1 MSAAMTVSLHPDRP
15 TAFAEALRDVGEAL
29 SMARKRLGPAPR
41 GALRDVMT
49 VALHAGRFGEPLP
62 VGAVDDEGCLID
74 RPARA
79 SWRLRWPMDAAT
91 WQGLAQ
97 QARDVLLEA
106 AAQAQGQEKGDEVL
120 EHHAAGA
127 VLMGACYSAEEG
139 GFID

>member
-1 MSAAMTVSLHPDRP
+1 MSAAMTINLHPGPVGFTD
-15 TAFAEALRDVGEAL
+15 ALRDVGDEL
-29 SMARKRLGPAPR
+29 VKARKRLGPAPR
-41 GALRDVMT
+41 GALRDVVT

-62 VGAVDDEGCLID
+62 VGAVDDEGYLID

-106 AAQAQGQEKGDEVL
+106 AAQAQGQEKGGEVL

-127 VLMGACYSAEEG
+127 VLMGVCYGLEG
-139 GFID
+139 GKLID

>member
-1 MSAAMTVSLHPDRP
+1 MSAAMTISLHPGP
-15 TAFAEALRDVGEAL
+15 VGFAEALRDVAETL

-62 VGAVDDEGCLID
+62 VGAVDDEGVLID

-79 SWRLRWPMDAAT
+79 SWRLRWPMDASD

-106 AAQAQGQEKGDEVL
+106 AAQAQGQEKGDTVRD
-120 EHHAAGA
+120 HHVAGA
-127 VLMGACYSAEEG
+127 VLMGVCYGLEG
-139 GFID
+139 GKLID